1 MTGKNVKN
9 NMIISGV
16 TFTPD
21 TDVKYAKSK
30 INKSGGKAIG
40 ILNAHSD
47 SILNINTPLMKTW
60 GVNEWIDEASGKK
73 SYDIVLQFS
82 SDGYQTDA
90 EKSFLK
96 ALHGFSDKIKSD
108 AVSNSKEWFNKTKMS
123 PEVVDAL
130 FNPVL
135 KYPKNP
141 DTGEP
146 DHTRAPTFKIKLNY
160 WDDKFDGTELYDMN
174 KSLIFPDD
182 NGSTSP
188 IDHITKGSHTAVVI
202 RCGGLWFANGKF
214 GVTWKL
220 VQAIVKPRQSLA
232 GQCHI
237 DLSDQERRVLH
248 DQGDDCEDDAVVSK
262 QETNDTDDE
271 DTKEAEE
278 VVAEAEAEAEEE
290 GTAPEPP
297 KKKIVKK
304 VRKKTV
310 SSEA

>member
-9 NMIISGV
+9 NMIISGN
-16 TFTPD
+16 TFVPE
-21 TDVKYAKSK
+21 TDIKYAKPK

-40 ILNAHSD
+40 ILNSHSD

-60 GVNEWIDEASGKK
+60 GVNEWIDDASGKK
-73 SYDIVLQFS
+73 SYDFVLQFNS
-82 SDGYQTDA
+82 EDYQTEA

-96 ALHGFSDKIKSD
+96 ALHEFSDKIKAD

-146 DHTRAPTFKIKLNY
+146 DDSRSPTFKIKLNY
-160 WDDKFDGTELYDMN
+160 WDNKFDGTELYDMN

-182 NGSTSP
+182 AGTTSP

-237 DLSDQERRVLH
+237 DLSDQEREVLN
-248 DQGDDCEDDAVVSK
+248 QQTDDVEEDEVVAK

-271 DTKEAEE
+271 DTKEAE
-278 VVAEAEAEAEEE
+278 AE
-290 GTAPEPP
+290 PEPEPEEVKP

-304 VRKKTV
+304 VKKKTAA
-310 SSEA
+310 SEA

>member
-1 MTGKNVKN
+1 MTGKSTKN

-16 TFTPD
+16 NFVPD
-21 TDVKYAKSK
+21 KDIKYAKPK

-40 ILNAHSD
+40 ILNSHAD
-47 SILNINTPLMKTW
+47 CVLNLNTPLMKTW

-73 SYDIVLQFS
+73 SYDFVLQFNS
-82 SDGYQTDA
+82 EDYQSDG
-90 EKSFLK
+90 EKKFLK
-96 ALHGFSDKIKSD
+96 ALNDFSNKIKAD
-108 AVSNSKEWFNKTKMS
+108 AVDNSKEWFNKTKMS

-141 DTGEP
+141 DTGEA
-146 DHTRAPTFKIKLNY
+146 DDTRPPTFKIKLNF
-160 WDDKFDGTELYDMN
+160 WDDKFDQTELYDMN
-174 KSLIFPDD
+174 KSMIYPDPT
-182 NGSTSP
+182 GATSP

-237 DLSDQERRVLH
+237 DLSVEEREVLH
-248 DQGDDCEDDAVVSK
+248 NQSSDNEDEEFTNK
-262 QETNDTDDE
+262 QETVDTDDE
-271 DTKEAEE
+271 DNEQ
-278 VVAEAEAEAEEE
+278 EAEAEVETTPEPE
-290 GTAPEPP
+290 PEPEPP
-297 KKKIVKK
+297 KKTVKRVVKK
-304 VRKKTV
+304 KK
-310 SSEA
+310 SAGAEA

>member
-9 NMIISGV
+9 NMIISGSAFV
-16 TFTPD
+16 PE
-21 TDVKYAKSK
+21 TDIKYAKPK

-40 ILNAHSD
+40 ILNSHSD

-60 GVNEWIDEASGKK
+60 GVNEWIDDASGKK
-73 SYDIVLQFS
+73 SYDFVLQFNS
-82 SDGYQTDA
+82 EDYQTEA

-96 ALHGFSDKIKSD
+96 ALHEFSDKIKAD

-146 DHTRAPTFKIKLNY
+146 DDSRSPTFKIKLNY
-160 WDDKFDGTELYDMN
+160 WDNKFDGTELYDMN

-182 NGSTSP
+182 AGTTSP

-237 DLSDQERRVLH
+237 DLSDQEREVLNQQT
-248 DQGDDCEDDAVVSK
+248 DEVEEDEAVAK

-271 DTKEAEE
+271 DTKEAE
-278 VVAEAEAEAEEE
+278 AE
-290 GTAPEPP
+290 PEPEPEEVKP

-304 VRKKTV
+304 VKKKTAA
-310 SSEA
+310 SEA